1 MKEKQWIDISM
12 VLTNEI
18 GTWPGDTPFT
28 YQLSFTKEQTKSA
41 NIGEISTSVHTGTH
55 IDAPFHYD
63 NTGEKVHE
71 LDVSLFV
78 GLAKVVDVRGNTMIG
93 RKELEKFNLD
103 GVSRLL
109 LRSLDRK
116 DQQFP
121 DNFPVLRED
130 IGPFLKE
137 KGIHLIGTDC
147 PSVDPVNSKSLRA
160 HHSLN
165 ENGVYILENLVLK
178 DVNPGEYELIA
189 LPLSIYGG
197 DASPVRAVLRRQ
209 FS

>member
-1 MKEKQWIDISM
+1 MKKKQWMDISM
-12 VLTNEI
+12 TLTNDI

-28 YQLSFTKEQTKSA
+28 YQLSFTKEQTKSV

-55 IDAPFHYD
+55 VDAPFHYD
-63 NTGEKVHE
+63 NAGKKVHE
-71 LDVSLFV
+71 LDISLFV
-78 GLAKVVDVRGNTMIG
+78 GTTTVVDVRGHTMIG
-93 RKELEKFNLD
+93 RKELEGFDLD

-121 DNFPVLRED
+121 ESFPVLRED

-147 PSVDPVNSKSLRA
+147 PSVDPVESKSLSA
-160 HHSLN
+160 HHSLHQ
-165 ENGVYILENLVLK
+165 NGVYILENLVLK
-178 DVNPGEYELIA
+178 HVNPGKYELIA

-197 DASPVRAVLRRQ
+197 DASPVRAVIREL
-209 FS
+209 